1 MNEIVFTDI
10 QRRKL
15 QFIFKNCLPK
25 SEVQKYYNVINL
37 QKKFKCPHL
46 ANFLKK
52 ELNRI
57 KTTEEYKKIESKIYD

>member
-52 ELNRI
+52 N
-57 KTTEEYKKIESKIYD
+57 